1 MMIYPSNIDSTL
13 AKREGRK
20 VSKKHGVDSPK
31 AEEILSAL
39 DAIGEEGAKL
49 DEGVAYPRRN
59 WEAEGRV
66 VLEKKSGKS
75 VLMRRVSK
83 EIKRLR
89 SSS

>member
-1 MMIYPSNIDSTL
+1 MMIYPSNIDSKL

-31 AEEILSAL
+31 AGEILRAVEDL
-39 DAIGEEGAKL
+39 GETGAKL
-49 DEGVAYPRRN
+49 EESIAYPRRN
-59 WEAEGRV
+59 WEREGRV
-66 VLEKKSGKS
+66 VLEKKNRKR
-75 VLMRRVSK
+75 VLMRRVAK